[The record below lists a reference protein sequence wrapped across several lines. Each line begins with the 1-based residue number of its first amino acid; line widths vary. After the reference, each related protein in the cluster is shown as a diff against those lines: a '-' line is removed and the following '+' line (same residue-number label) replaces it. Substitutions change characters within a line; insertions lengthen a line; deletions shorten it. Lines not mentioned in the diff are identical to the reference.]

1 MVIAK
6 VRPTSIDRLIRRVLS
21 YKFTFSVVVE
31 AIDTTIM
38 VIERARK
45 GEITQLAII

>member
-6 VRPTSIDRLIRRVLS
+6 VQPTSIDRLKRRALRD
-21 YKFTFSVVVE
+21 KFTFSVVID